1 MNIMINFSTLKKGG
15 GQNVAM
21 NFLYEIFNIDLEDT
35 LYFFVANGSDPHIY
49 LEQNGLNNYYV
60 VYD

>member
-35 LYFFVANGSDPHIY
+35 FLSQMVQIHIFI
-49 LEQNGLNNYYV
+49 
-60 VYD
+60 

>member
-35 LYFFVANGSDPHIY
+35 LYFLSQMVQIHIFI
-49 LEQNGLNNYYV
+49 
-60 VYD
+60 